1 MTKELKLEWDPK
13 LSVSIEEI
21 DKYQQKMFE
30 MFNQLIDLKENNS
43 EAKEFINLISEINE
57 FSKLYFGAEEKI
69 LRKNKYPDY
78 VAHAKAHRQFTKNS
92 ISLRRE
98 LSENVES
105 LTDQAIIELR
115 EWLINHIL
123 ELDSMFIP
131 FIRITD
137 YIENTKQKN

>member
-1 MTKELKLEWDPK
+1 MTNELKLEWDPK
-13 LSVSIEEI
+13 FSVSIEDI

-30 MFNQLIDLKENNS
+30 MFNQLLDLKKNKN
-43 EAKEFINLISEINE
+43 EAKEYIDLISDINE

-69 LRKNKYPDY
+69 LRKIKYPDY
-78 VAHAKAHRQFTKNS
+78 AAHAKAHRQFTKNF

-98 LSENVES
+98 IAEDVEN
-105 LTDQAIIELR
+105 LTDQAIVELR

-123 ELDSMFIP
+123 ELDSMYIP

-137 YIENTKQKN
+137 YIEKSEIR